1 MINALVSAI
10 ELAAVYII
18 GGLSWVILFRST
30 KVLNFATGQFMAIGA
45 YFYFIINSDFHL
57 TFLVSLVGAI
67 IWTGLVGALLQLGVF
82 ARLLGARAHAVGHS
96 PFSPVIL
103 TFAVGIIAASI
114 IDMTFGA
121 NVEYQPDP
129 FHYGVI
135 HLPGSSVITPQDI
148 FTWIIA
154 ILAFVTTATVLRY
167 TKSGIQMRAAAEQ
180 PLLASQSGINVP
192 LVFIVAW
199 GVACALAALAGISY
213 GFESSLT
220 PDIENVGLLTI
231 APVMVGGMDS
241 IKGVIPGAFIVA
253 IAQNLFVLQF
263 GATARDAAVMFI
275 ILAVLAIRPNGLF
288 GTGDVRRL

>member
-1 MINALVSAI
+1 MINALVSAV

-45 YFYFIINSDFHL
+45 YFYFIINSEFHA
-57 TFLVSLVGAI
+57 TFWISFVGAL
-67 IWTGLVGALLQLGVF
+67 IWTGLVGALLQLGIF

-121 NVEYQPDP
+121 NVEYQPRP
-129 FHYGVI
+129 FQWEVI
-135 HLPGSSVITPQDI
+135 HLPGNSVVTPQDI
-148 FTWIIA
+148 FTWIVA
-154 ILAFVTTATVLRY
+154 IVAFVSTVVVLRY
-167 TKSGIQMRAAAEQ
+167 TKYGIQMRAAAEQ

-192 LVFIVAW
+192 LVFIAAW
-199 GVACALAALAGISY
+199 CAACALAALAGISY

-220 PDIENVGLLTI
+220 PDIENVGILTL

-241 IKGVIPGAFIVA
+241 IAGVIPGAFIVA
-253 IAQNLFVLQF
+253 IARKPLCPAVWRDRPRRGGDVCHSGRANHP
-263 GATARDAAVMFI
+263 AEWTARPW
-275 ILAVLAIRPNGLF
+275 RC
-288 GTGDVRRL
+288 

>member
-1 MINALVSAI
+1 MINALVSSV

-45 YFYFIINSDFHL
+45 YLYFIINTDFHL
-57 TFLVSLVGAI
+57 TFWMSFVGAI
-67 IWTGLVGALLQLGVF
+67 IWTGLIGALLQLGVF

-114 IDMTFGA
+114 IDMTFGS

-129 FHYGVI
+129 FRHGVI

-148 FTWIIA
+148 FTWIMA
-154 ILAFVTTATVLRY
+154 IVVFVTTVVVLRY
-167 TKSGIQMRAAAEQ
+167 TKYGIQMRAAAEQ

-192 LVFIVAW
+192 LVFVAAW
-199 GVACALAALAGISY
+199 CAACALAALAGITY
-213 GFESSLT
+213 GFQSSLT

-231 APVMVGGMDS
+231 APVMVGGIDS
-241 IKGVIPGAFIVA
+241 IAGVIPGAFIVA

-263 GATARDAAVMFI
+263 GAQARDAAVMSV
-275 ILAVLAIRPNGLF
+275 ILVVLVIRPTGLF